1 MEPIPLKTRSA
12 FVWLAI
18 FAIAMGFLE
27 GIVVVYLREIYY
39 PQGFEFP
46 LTLLSPALM
55 KAELVREAA
64 TLVMLVSVAW
74 LAGRNFLQRLA
85 FFLFLFGVWDISYY
99 IALWLFLGWPP
110 SLFTWDILF
119 LIPVTWIGPVIAP
132 VVNSLTMIIMALG
145 WMNLEN
151 RGYPARIKPVDWTL
165 ILSGAFLILITYLW
179 DYSVLMVQSGILS
192 GNGGAAANEK
202 LMQAMSLYVPQG
214 YNWPLFIAGEL
225 IIVLGFTLSIRRYRG
240 R

>member
-1 MEPIPLKTRSA
+1 MEPFPLKTRSVFA
-12 FVWLAI
+12 WLAI
-18 FAIAMGFLE
+18 FAIAMGCLE

-39 PQGFEFP
+39 PQGFDFP

-64 TLVMLVSVAW
+64 TLVMLISVAG

-99 IALWLFLGWPP
+99 AALWLFLGWPP
-110 SLFTWDILF
+110 SLLTWDILF
-119 LIPVTWIGPVIAP
+119 LIPVTWIGPVLAP
-132 VVNSLTMIIMALG
+132 VINSLTMIAMAVV
-145 WMNLEN
+145 WMNREK
-151 RGYPARIKPVDWTL
+151 RGYTVHIKPVEWAM

-179 DYSVLMVQSGILS
+179 DYSVLMVQSGVLS
-192 GNGGAAANEK
+192 ENGGDAAHEK
-202 LMQAMSLYVPQG
+202 LLQAMSLYVPQG

-225 IIVLGFTLSIRRYRG
+225 IIVMGFVLSLRHYRG